1 MCLYIQEAFNQKENK
16 ASKCKRQMVT
26 MSTFMC
32 LVQIGMLVAMIQDD
46 GYAPKSENPT
56 YGPSAYTMV
65 RYGAKVAVL
74 IKYEDEWWRLVS
86 PIFLHAG
93 VIHIIS
99 NVGIQLRVGGY
110 LELVFGR
117 ASWLF
122 IYFSSGM
129 LHTIELYCFLCSVL
143 K

>member
-1 MCLYIQEAFNQKENK
+1 
-16 ASKCKRQMVT
+16 MVT
-26 MSTFMC
+26 ISTFLC
-32 LVQIGMLVAMIQDD
+32 LVQIGMLVAMVQDD
-46 GYAPKSENPT
+46 GYAPKSENPM
-56 YGPSAYTMV
+56 YGPSAYTLV

-74 IKYEDEWWRLVS
+74 IKYEHEWWRLVS

-122 IYFSSGM
+122 IYFSSGDGM
-129 LHTIELYCFLCSVL
+129 
-143 K
+143 